1 MSANNEILNLL
12 VLLESKYARNMTAPE
27 ASLIEVGNAG
37 LNFTLG
43 GVKGYCLPKHWRG
56 LLLLDNLNFSIEA
69 GDASCYGVNL
79 IFFAKLL
86 AFADEAGKVEMAK
99 EYGAF
104 HAMIDIDKVDMLHD
118 RHAAESWFIQLIYEN
133 SPTFRPFFTLLR
145 RTEYYALVRFLLT
158 QSLNGGNLHALG
170 ESYGVSYSHFR
181 RLCHQAL
188 GATTK
193 MELRRWRMAR
203 ALLDASEEGHS
214 FTEVAFKHGYASS
227 SHFSNE
233 VRALLGVSPRGLSDI
248 VSLAIK

>member
-12 VLLESKYARNMTAPE
+12 VLLKSKYARNTTVPE
-27 ASLIEVGNAG
+27 ASLIEVGDTD

-43 GVKGYCLPKHWRG
+43 GIKGYSLPKHWRG
-56 LLLLDNLNFSIEA
+56 LLLLDNLNLSIEA
-69 GDASCYGVNL
+69 GDASCYSLNL
-79 IFFAKLL
+79 TFFAKLL
-86 AFADEAGKVEMAK
+86 AFADEAGKAEMAK

-104 HAMIDIDKVDMLHD
+104 HAMIGMDKIDVLRD
-118 RHAAESWFIQLIYEN
+118 RHTAESWFIQLIYEN
-133 SPTFRPFFTLLR
+133 SHTFSPFFTLLR
-145 RTEYYALVRFLLT
+145 RTEYYALVRFLLA
-158 QSLNGGNLHALG
+158 QSLNGGNLHDLG

-203 ALLDASEEGHS
+203 ALLDASEKGHS